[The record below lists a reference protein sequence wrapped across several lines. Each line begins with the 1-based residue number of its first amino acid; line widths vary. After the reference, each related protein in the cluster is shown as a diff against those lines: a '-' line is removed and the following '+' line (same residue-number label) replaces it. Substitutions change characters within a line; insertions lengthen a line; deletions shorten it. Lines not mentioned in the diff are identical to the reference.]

1 MVNAVNSLAVSLLRY
16 SGGVVFG
23 LSYWTLIERP
33 ENCLLYMVFLP
44 QEQILATYTWVVKK
58 GD

>member
-16 SGGVVFG
+16 RGGVVFG

-44 QEQILATYTWVVKK
+44 QEQILATYT
-58 GD
+58 